1 MNNNPSYESGSESG
15 VNKKG
20 EGGYLLGLGALCGNY
35 LSSDGAF
42 MLENEAKFGL
52 SLGGNIDMSL
62 KATASFFYNTFGVLQ

>member
-1 MNNNPSYESGSESG
+1 MEIIS
-15 VNKKG
+15 
-20 EGGYLLGLGALCGNY
+20 
-35 LSSDGAF
+35 SSDGAF